1 MRQAFVL
8 VAALLLVAGA
18 GFGQEIL
25 FDQVVEAGGLKCYPV
40 HGDPTSWYYL
50 PDQPHV
56 AEDASGRPQFSFL
69 MYSSPE
75 ERGEEGITSSPGGGV
90 AHLLVAYD
98 VPQEMVRRAQSEL
111 QRQKPGAVLKG
122 PVGYTDG
129 TFSLVTAVTDP
140 EAGLLRRV
148 LGVGNAP
155 VMSGHKAAVSMHLT
169 PAGAMLLWE
178 SFRQRT
184 PDVSVAFEMT
194 VSGYRNPVEAE
205 MTFDYERIART
216 IEIEAGIEA
225 RYIEA
230 DVDVMLGKMVDNG
243 AIKIELKGAPPE
255 QWESVQKLGLELA
268 KNHLFEDL
276 GAAPLEQVREA
287 ARGSGTTRRSAV
299 QWPWAETIEM
309 VTLPPPTD
317 EDDRQRADEIR
328 SRGLRFFD
336 VSRYGEALQ
345 EYERA
350 YAIDPSDGTVWMMT
364 LCHLL
369 LGQREQG
376 LQRLDEYIELAGV
389 DGSAFDAA
397 RRAIE
402 DSPESTFTSGAQADR
417 YRRRELVDDLIDAF
431 ESAALLPPSGDGTAA
446 DEDRAEPAAAA
457 EEPEAEPAPEEGDGE
472 TALVGQGG
480 GEEEG
485 EEEAEPR
492 SPIRTELTR
501 PGAGDADR
509 LDLREAPEEDAGEPE
524 LQRISPST
532 RARPSSGEDAARSGT
547 AGAAREEAED
557 EQEQVRVTIAFR
569 YRKIERSGT
578 FTFSMRQWNRVELP
592 VRFAANVG
600 DLSRYM
606 DDARMFKRVSLND
619 PMFKQRE
626 IPVTVDVAS
635 EEAFAAMLN
644 AVTVTLR
651 KRHQSGRETLD
662 EVTIQRTDFSS
673 GEVETL
679 LYGWDGDDD
688 RERWLDYEQRV
699 RWSYVGGP
707 VIEGGWERT
716 NAGALVL
723 EPPLRPREVRL
734 EADPEVLREQGVRDV
749 VVEVRYPAAGVERTA
764 TATVRPE
771 DEVGRQVLVLY
782 QDPQAPGYRYSF
794 DWRMYGGRRVSAG
807 PFEDTADYIYLDEIP
822 R

>member
-1 MRQAFVL
+1 MKRAVVI
-8 VAALLLVAGA
+8 VAVLLLAA
-18 GFGQEIL
+18 GFSGAQEIL
-25 FDQVVEAGGLKCYPV
+25 FDQVVEAGELKCYPV
-40 HGDPTSWYYL
+40 HGDAASWYYL

-56 AEDASGRPQFSFL
+56 AVDGSGRPQFSFL

-148 LGVGNAP
+148 VGVGNAP

-184 PDVSVAFEMT
+184 PDVSVNFEMT

-205 MTFDYERIART
+205 MTFDYERIHRT
-216 IEIEAGIEA
+216 IEIEAGIEMK
-225 RYIEA
+225 YIEA

-268 KNHLFEDL
+268 KHHLFEDL

-287 ARGSGTTRRSAV
+287 TRSSGTSRRSAV
-299 QWPWAETIEM
+299 EWPPGETIEM
-309 VTLPPPTD
+309 VTLPLPDDDDASDRAQELD
-317 EDDRQRADEIR
+317 ERAQRAYDTGRFDAALELLAEADEIQPAP
-328 SRGLRFFD
+328 SRW
-336 VSRYGEALQ
+336 YNIAQ
-345 EYERA
+345 
-350 YAIDPSDGTVWMMT
+350 
-364 LCHLL
+364 CHLW
-369 LGQREQG
+369 LGHRDQALEFLDRWLEEVDEPAYRESASFLEARELIAGQPERIPADRRRD
-376 LQRLDEYIELAGV
+376 LSEQLANSRRFSLAASQSESSMDFSDE
-389 DGSAFDAA
+389 
-397 RRAIE
+397 
-402 DSPESTFTSGAQADR
+402 SPESDTSTS
-417 YRRRELVDDLIDAF
+417 
-431 ESAALLPPSGDGTAA
+431 ESVTPTPSVAPS
-446 DEDRAEPAAAA
+446 PA
-457 EEPEAEPAPEEGDGE
+457 
-472 TALVGQGG
+472 
-480 GEEEG
+480 
-485 EEEAEPR
+485 EEEAIP
-492 SPIRTELTR
+492 SPFEGSPTASAASQQTTSE
-501 PGAGDADR
+501 
-509 LDLREAPEEDAGEPE
+509 GE
-524 LQRISPST
+524 
-532 RARPSSGEDAARSGT
+532 RPSAGTSATPAPARTPAARNAT
-547 AGAAREEAED
+547 RTPQAAAGN
-557 EQEQVRVTIAFR
+557 QQGQSSFQLSIAFR
-569 YRKIERSGT
+569 YRKIERSGK
-578 FTFSMRQWNRVELP
+578 FVFSMRQWNRVELP

-635 EEAFAAMLN
+635 EEAFASMLN

-651 KRHQSGRETLD
+651 KRHQTGKETLD
-662 EVTIQRTDFSS
+662 EVTIQRADFSS
-673 GEVETL
+673 GEVATL

-723 EPPLRPREVRL
+723 EPPLRPRELRL
-734 EADPEVLREQGVRDV
+734 EADPGVLKEQGVRDV
-749 VVEVRYPAAGVERTA
+749 VVEVRYPAAGIERTA
-764 TATVRPE
+764 NATVRPE
-771 DEVGRQVLVLY
+771 EGVGSEVLVLY
-782 QDPQAPGYRYSF
+782 QDPQSPGYSYSF
-794 DWRMYGGRRVSAG
+794 DWRLYGGRRVSAG
-807 PFEDTADYIYLDEIP
+807 PFEETADYIYLDEIP
-822 R
+822 RE

>member
-1 MRQAFVL
+1 MKRALVV
-8 VAALLLVAGA
+8 VAALLLAA
-18 GFGQEIL
+18 GFSGAQEIL

-40 HGDPTSWYYL
+40 HGDPASWYYL

-56 AEDASGRPQFSFL
+56 AMDESGRPQFSFL

-90 AHLLVAYD
+90 AHMLVAYD

-129 TFSLVTAVTDP
+129 TFNLVTAVTDP

-148 LGVGNAP
+148 VGVGNAP

-178 SFRQRT
+178 SFGQRT
-184 PDVSVAFEMT
+184 PDVSVNFEMT

-205 MTFDYERIART
+205 MTFDYARIHRT

-225 RYIEA
+225 KYIEA

-255 QWESVQKLGLELA
+255 QWAEVQKLGLELA
-268 KNHLFEDL
+268 KHHLFEDL
-276 GAAPLEQVREA
+276 GAAPLDQIREA
-287 ARGSGTTRRSAV
+287 TRSRGTTRRSAV
-299 QWPWAETIEM
+299 EWPPGETIEM

-317 EDDRQRADEIR
+317 EEDRQRAREAFDRGVRLHRAERYREALHEFQESQAIR
-328 SRGLRFFD
+328 PNIPQVLWAMTSCNLSLGDGGGALETIHLLREVVPGARENAD
-336 VSRYGEALQ
+336 VSEALRLLEGADRPRMTPEQ
-345 EYERA
+345 ADQVAIVLNRA
-350 YAIDPSDGTVWMMT
+350 NAA
-364 LCHLL
+364 
-369 LGQREQG
+369 LG
-376 LQRLDEYIELAGV
+376 L
-389 DGSAFDAA
+389 DGSAAD
-397 RRAIE
+397 E
-402 DSPESTFTSGAQADR
+402 SGA
-417 YRRRELVDDLIDAF
+417 REQ
-431 ESAALLPPSGDGTAA
+431 
-446 DEDRAEPAAAA
+446 AA
-457 EEPEAEPAPEEGDGE
+457 EETSAEPDMDFSDQAPESEVPTEESPTSVPGR
-472 TALVGQGG
+472 TPTPAG
-480 GEEEG
+480 GEAIPNPFEEG
-485 EEEAEPR
+485 ESPSSSAMSETSPGAASEQTTADGERPSAATSATPAPARTPTPR
-492 SPIRTELTR
+492 SP
-501 PGAGDADR
+501 AS
-509 LDLREAPEEDAGEPE
+509 
-524 LQRISPST
+524 SPKRATSGQQSQST
-532 RARPSSGEDAARSGT
+532 FAL
-547 AGAAREEAED
+547 
-557 EQEQVRVTIAFR
+557 TIAFR
-569 YRKIERSGT
+569 YRKIERSGK

-635 EEAFAAMLN
+635 EEAFGAMLN

-651 KRHQSGRETLD
+651 KRHETGRETLD
-662 EVTIQRTDFSS
+662 EVTIQRADFSS
-673 GEVETL
+673 GKVETL

-688 RERWLDYEQRV
+688 REGWLDYDHRV

-707 VIEGGWERT
+707 VIEGEWERT

-723 EPPLRPREVRL
+723 EPPLRPRELRL

-749 VVEVRYPAAGVERTA
+749 VVEVRYPAAGVERVA

-782 QDPQAPGYRYSF
+782 QDPQSPGYSYSF
-794 DWRMYGGRRVSAG
+794 DWRLYGGRRVTAG

-822 R
+822 RE

>member
-1 MRQAFVL
+1 MRRS
-8 VAALLLVAGA
+8 LLVFVVSAVVAVGTAGA
-18 GFGQEIL
+18 QEIL
-25 FDQVVEAGGLKCYPV
+25 FDQVVEAGELKCYPV
-40 HGDPTSWYYL
+40 HGDAASWYYL

-56 AEDASGRPQFSFL
+56 AVDASGRPQFSFL

-90 AHLLVAYD
+90 AHMLVAYD

-148 LGVGNAP
+148 VGVGNAP

-184 PDVSVAFEMT
+184 PDVSVSFEMT

-205 MTFDYERIART
+205 MTFDYERIHRT

-255 QWESVQKLGLELA
+255 QWEEVQKLGLELA
-268 KNHLFEDL
+268 KQHLFEDL
-276 GAAPLEQVREA
+276 GAAPLDQLREA
-287 ARGSGTTRRSAV
+287 TRSSGTSRRSSV
-299 QWPWAETIEM
+299 EWPAGETIEM
-309 VTLPPPTD
+309 VTLPPPDD
-317 EDDRQRADEIR
+317 EEDRERARDAYDRGVRLWDE
-328 SRGLRFFD
+328 G
-336 VSRYGEALQ
+336 RYREALAAF
-345 EYERA
+345 EESRELFPSPD
-350 YAIDPSDGTVWMMT
+350 DPWNIGIS
-364 LCHLL
+364 HLV
-369 LGQREQG
+369 LGEREQG
-376 LQRLDEYIELAGV
+376 LRLVDEYLGQLGGMSPAIE
-389 DGSAFDAA
+389 SA
-397 RRAIE
+397 RRAIGE
-402 DSPESTFTSGAQADR
+402 EPESTFRSSAPDARQ
-417 YRRRELVDDLIDAF
+417 RRRDLVYGLSDLLEAAGLLDRSGGRNAAPDDQG
-431 ESAALLPPSGDGTAA
+431 EVPEPA
-446 DEDRAEPAAAA
+446 DEE
-457 EEPEAEPAPEEGDGE
+457 EAEPGAPAD
-472 TALVGQGG
+472 
-480 GEEEG
+480 

-509 LDLREAPEEDAGEPE
+509 LDLREAPDDEAGEPE

-532 RARPSSGEDAARSGT
+532 RARPSSEEGAGRSGAAEAARG
-547 AGAAREEAED
+547 EEEGE

-569 YRKIERSGT
+569 YRKIERSGK

-635 EEAFAAMLN
+635 EEAFASMLN

-651 KRHQSGRETLD
+651 KRHQTGKETLD
-662 EVTIQRTDFSS
+662 EVTIQRADFSS
-673 GEVETL
+673 GEVATL

-723 EPPLRPREVRL
+723 EPPLRPRELRL
-734 EADPEVLREQGVRDV
+734 EADPGVLKEQGVRDV

-764 TATVRPE
+764 NATVRPE
-771 DEVGRQVLVLY
+771 EGVGSEVLMLY
-782 QDPQAPGYRYSF
+782 QDPQSPGYSYSF
-794 DWRMYGGRRVSAG
+794 DWRLYGGRRVSAG